1 MPYGYY
7 ASASSL
13 ERLDLAKKSRFWN
26 SYWRVNMPKEI
37 IATER
42 APKAI
47 GPYSQGVKA
56 GGMVFFSGQ
65 IPLDPVTGEQVGEDI
80 AEQTERV
87 MENIAALLQAAG
99 LGFGDVVKSTIY
111 LADLGNFASVN
122 EVYGRRFPADPP
134 ARSTVEVKG
143 LPRGAG
149 VEIEVIAL
157 AHNTF

>member
-1 MPYGYY
+1 M
-7 ASASSL
+7 
-13 ERLDLAKKSRFWN
+13 K
-26 SYWRVNMPKEI
+26 KEI
-37 IATER
+37 ISTDR

-47 GPYSQGVKA
+47 GPYSQGVRA
-56 GGMVFFSGQ
+56 GGLIFFSGQ
-65 IPLDPVTGEQVGEDI
+65 IPLDPVTGELVGKDI

-87 MENIAALLQAAG
+87 MENIAALLQAVG

-111 LADLGNFASVN
+111 LADLASFASVN
-122 EVYGRRFPADPP
+122 EIYGRRFPADPP

>member
-1 MPYGYY
+1 M
-7 ASASSL
+7 
-13 ERLDLAKKSRFWN
+13 K
-26 SYWRVNMPKEI
+26 KEI
-37 IATER
+37 IATDK

-56 GGMVFFSGQ
+56 GNLLFLSGQ
-65 IPLDPVTGEQVGEDI
+65 IPLDPETGEMAGKGI

-87 MENIAALLQAAG
+87 MGNIAALLEAAG
-99 LGFGDVVKSTIY
+99 LGFADVVKSTIY
-111 LADLGNFASVN
+111 LTDLANFATVN
-122 EVYGRRFPADPP
+122 DIYGGRFPTDPP

-157 AHNTF
+157 CKG